1 MKDFFPMLFPFFP
14 VLFFGGFI
22 VLLIFGIW
30 YNSPKQKGK
39 RGEKSVNETLDLL
52 PNEYFS
58 LNNIM
63 LATKSGTTQIDHVVV
78 SKYGLFTIETK
89 NYRGKIYGDDARD
102 KWTQVIVTNV
112 TYAKKMYKTYTYVT
126 KNELYNPVKQSQGHA
141 YVLKKLLNNYSHLLV
156 VPIVVFLDNADISGV
171 YSKEHVIHKEQLLNV
186 IRQYKAVYLT
196 DDEVQD
202 VKKIIEKHNLIN
214 IVGNRTHVANIKH
227 KQQQRQNKIS
237 AGICPQCGGRLV
249 FKRGKYG
256 DFYGCINYPQCSFT
270 AKV

>member
-1 MKDFFPMLFPFFP
+1 MKDFIPMLFPFFP

-22 VLLIFGIW
+22 ALLIFGIW

-52 PNEYFS
+52 PKEYFS

-112 TYAKKMYKTYTYVT
+112 TYAKKLYKTYTYVT

-141 YVLKKLLNNYSHLLV
+141 YVLKSY
-156 VPIVVFLDNADISGV
+156 
-171 YSKEHVIHKEQLLNV
+171 
-186 IRQYKAVYLT
+186 
-196 DDEVQD
+196 
-202 VKKIIEKHNLIN
+202 
-214 IVGNRTHVANIKH
+214 
-227 KQQQRQNKIS
+227 
-237 AGICPQCGGRLV
+237 
-249 FKRGKYG
+249 
-256 DFYGCINYPQCSFT
+256 
-270 AKV
+270 